1 MHAQITYQ
9 DQSRWG
15 QNPSACKCV
24 QEDGGMPGDGSD
36 GFREAITRH
45 LVTPLG
51 RDYTEVYTDDA
62 KRRAGETIQG
72 CVRHRRLLISVA
84 V

>member
-1 MHAQITYQ
+1 MRAQITCQ

-24 QEDGGMPGDGSD
+24 QEDGGIPGDGSD

-45 LVTPLG
+45 LVTPSG
-51 RDYTEVYTDDA
+51 RDYAKVYTDDA
-62 KRRAGETIQG
+62 KRHAGETIQG
-72 CVRHRRLLISVA
+72 RVCQRRLLISVA
-84 V
+84 A